1 MTERCGDLEQCIRSA
16 AALAIGRC
24 AQGLLTVDVVSEQ
37 VREEWE
43 AQSHREQAE
52 NQPAQQLLNRMA
64 LRYCSG
70 TLYQACCSPLEETRN
85 CAFANLRHYLA
96 QKLQHSPYASP
107 LIQYEGA
114 AEDVLQMALEIVQR
128 ACMQNPPDGPDDP
141 AAFLKWTIT
150 ILYRQAY
157 ALVTKALQ
165 EPATSL
171 DAWYEVYTDQLE
183 NPRNYDPEAHFDSQE
198 LQRALENAILSLSNK
213 RYRQVLFGTYLA
225 GMDERE
231 LATLLGVQVQEVY
244 LWRHRALKALRSN
257 RKVAEALR
265 LWLR

>member
-1 MTERCGDLEQCIRSA
+1 
-16 AALAIGRC
+16 
-24 AQGLLTVDVVSEQ
+24 
-37 VREEWE
+37 
-43 AQSHREQAE
+43 
-52 NQPAQQLLNRMA
+52 
-64 LRYCSG
+64 
-70 TLYQACCSPLEETRN
+70 
-85 CAFANLRHYLA
+85 
-96 QKLQHSPYASP
+96 
-107 LIQYEGA
+107 
-114 AEDVLQMALEIVQR
+114 
-128 ACMQNPPDGPDDP
+128 
-141 AAFLKWTIT
+141 LKWAIT

-157 ALVTKALQ
+157 AFVTKTEREQ
-165 EPATSL
+165 ATSL
-171 DAWYEVYTDQLE
+171 DAWYEAYTDQLE